1 MKTIGKLQILLSL
14 GAAFSYGEVWSAKVL
29 DASCYDSRKATEHKS
44 SENLARK
51 CAPTASTTD
60 FAIQTSD
67 GKVYKVNSSGSAE
80 FAKDIRDG
88 VLKKDHDGD
97 IHANVTGSREG
108 ETVNV
113 TTINVEKPL
122 EKPLK

>member
-1 MKTIGKLQILLSL
+1 MKTIGKFGILLGL
-14 GAAFSYGEVWSAKVL
+14 AAVFCYGEVWQAKVL

-44 SENLARK
+44 GENLARE

-60 FAIQTSD
+60 FAIQNSD

-80 FAKDIRDG
+80 LAKDMRDG
-88 VLKKDHDGD
+88 VLKKDKDGD
-97 IHANVTGSREG
+97 VHANITGSREG

-113 TTINVEKPL
+113 TSINIEKTV
-122 EKPLK
+122 K

>member
-1 MKTIGKLQILLSL
+1 MKTIGKFGILLGL
-14 GAAFSYGEVWSAKVL
+14 GAAFCYGEVWQAKVL
-29 DASCYDSRKATEHKS
+29 DASCYGSQKATEHKS
-44 SENLARK
+44 SENLARE

-80 FAKDIRDG
+80 LAKDMRDG
-88 VLKKDHDGD
+88 VLKKDKDGD
-97 IHANVTGSREG
+97 VHANISGSREG

-113 TTINVEKPL
+113 TSINIEKTP
-122 EKPLK
+122 K